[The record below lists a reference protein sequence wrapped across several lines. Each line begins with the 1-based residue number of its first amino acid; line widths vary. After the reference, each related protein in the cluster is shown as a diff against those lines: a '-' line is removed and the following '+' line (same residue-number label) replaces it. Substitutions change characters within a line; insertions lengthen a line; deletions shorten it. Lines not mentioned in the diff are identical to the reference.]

1 MTATNAI
8 GGADAPTVWSPPAK
22 VVIGAG
28 LAAWAAIAYV
38 IGITGLAT
46 APETQIFRPIGLTA
60 AVPVALFAAAY
71 ATSARV
77 RDFVLSQDLRALTM
91 LQHWRV
97 VGFSFLLLYA
107 HGVLPGLFAWAAGVG
122 DVLVGLA
129 APAVVARLARDP
141 AFARSRRFVTY
152 HALGVLDFAVAVGA
166 ATLASGAFPSLVSGP
181 VTAAPMEVWPLN
193 LFPSLIVPVF
203 IILHLS
209 VFLQVRALRRAASAP
224 GAAALRAA

>member
-1 MTATNAI
+1 MSST
-8 GGADAPTVWSPPAK
+8 TVTQGWTPAAK
-22 VVIGAG
+22 IVIGAG
-28 LAAWAAIAYV
+28 LAAWAGIAYV

-60 AVPVALFAAAY
+60 VVPVVIFVAAY

-77 RDFVLSQDLRALTM
+77 RDFLLSQDLRALTM

-97 VGFSFLLLYA
+97 IGFAFLLLYA
-107 HGVLPGLFAWAAGVG
+107 HNVLPGLFAWAAGVG

-129 APAVVARLARDP
+129 APLVVARLTRDP

-152 HALGVLDFAVAVGA
+152 HALGVLDFVVAVGA
-166 ATLASGAFPSLVSGP
+166 ATLASGAFPSLVAGP

-203 IILHLS
+203 IILHLA
-209 VFLQVRALRRAASAP
+209 VFLQVRALRRAVSVPATATVQT
-224 GAAALRAA
+224 A